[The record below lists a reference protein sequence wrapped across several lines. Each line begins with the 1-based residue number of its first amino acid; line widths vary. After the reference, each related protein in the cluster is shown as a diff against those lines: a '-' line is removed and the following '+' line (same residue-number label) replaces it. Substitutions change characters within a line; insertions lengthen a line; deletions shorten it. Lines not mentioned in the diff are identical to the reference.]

1 MIPSLDLKRKALK
14 LKHLKTFFII
24 FKSASFNFNCKG
36 LLDVLTLVFT
46 KFERQTQFQKSDE
59 QINAY
64 LVIIGLMA
72 SF

>member
-24 FKSASFNFNCKG
+24 FKSASFNFNGKG
-36 LLDVLTLVFT
+36 FAVLTLVFA
-46 KFERQTQFQKSDE
+46 KFERQTQFQKSDT